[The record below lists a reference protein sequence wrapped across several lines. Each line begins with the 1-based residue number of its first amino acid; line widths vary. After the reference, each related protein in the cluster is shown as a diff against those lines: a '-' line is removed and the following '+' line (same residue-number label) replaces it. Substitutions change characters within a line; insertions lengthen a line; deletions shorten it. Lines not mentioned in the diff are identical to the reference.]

1 MVGLLFRSLDQSGV
15 VGFVSPKPMNFP
27 SAEVACSLLPLR
39 ALRQSEFVSQGKG
52 EAMDPNNPFPPSP
65 PEKKKRGFASMD
77 RNQVRELAR
86 RGGVAAHRAGTAHEF
101 SGEEARAAG
110 RKGGIAAHSSDRKP
124 RANQTP
130 ANAPEPTDVQ
140 AT

>member
-1 MVGLLFRSLDQSGV
+1 
-15 VGFVSPKPMNFP
+15 MN
-27 SAEVACSLLPLR
+27 
-39 ALRQSEFVSQGKG
+39 
-52 EAMDPNNPFPPSP
+52 PNNPFPPSP

-101 SGEEARAAG
+101 SSDEARAAG
-110 RKGGIAAHSSDRKP
+110 RKGGLAAHSSDRKAQ
-124 RANQTP
+124 ANQSSP
-130 ANAPEPTDVQ
+130 ATTEPTDAQ